1 MGDPTHHP
9 ITALLH
15 RWKEGDRSAERQLF
29 DLIYPELKESARRH
43 MRAERGDHTLEPTA
57 LV

>member
-43 MRAERGDHTLEPTA
+43 LRAERGAHTLEPTA